1 MAGTGLPPDSTEE
14 GRILNVTMTAGAKQA
29 LASLTEIYAQ
39 VMQRLG
45 VTKPTGY
52 VFNDIVVSPDRY
64 LQLSIKDLEYPRSDL
79 RKDLKFVG
87 TVSTGLLGDSQLA
100 PWWELIVDNKKPLIV
115 VTQGTLSNGP
125 ENLIIP
131 AMEALR
137 NLDVQVIATLVRTD
151 HIENYTP
158 PANVSIA
165 QWIPF
170 EKLFPYASVVINN
183 GGYGTINLALSLGIP
198 LVLAGLS
205 EDKKE
210 ANARTAWTGAAIDLK
225 CDRPTPSAIREAVQK
240 VLGDPRYKA
249 RALELQ
255 AEYRKCDS
263 LRDIAAAID
272 EMGSVDAEHVEM
284 EILLDDQLRAELRW
298 ECSS

>member
-1 MAGTGLPPDSTEE
+1 MTE
-14 GRILNVTMTAGAKQA
+14 V
-29 LASLTEIYAQ
+29 YAQ
-39 VMQRLG
+39 VMRRLG
-45 VTKPTGY
+45 ITRPTGY
-52 VFNDIVVSPDRY
+52 VFDDMVVSPDRY

-79 RKDLKFVG
+79 RKDLRFVG
-87 TVSTGLLGDSQLA
+87 TVPTELLGDSQLA
-100 PWWELIVDNKKPLIV
+100 PWLDLVVENKNPLIV
-115 VTQGTLSNGP
+115 VTQGTLSNDP

-137 NLDVQVIATLVRTD
+137 DLDVRVIATLVRTD

-158 PANVSIA
+158 PSNVIIA

-210 ANARTAWTGAAIDLK
+210 ANVRTAWTGAAIDLK
-225 CDRPTPSAIREAVQK
+225 SDRPTPSAIREAVQK
-240 VLGDPRYKA
+240 VLEDPRYKA

-263 LRDIAAAID
+263 LRDIAAAIE
-272 EMGSVDAEHVEM
+272 EMGNVDAEHEEM
-284 EILLDDQLRAELRW
+284 EILLDDQVAG
-298 ECSS
+298 